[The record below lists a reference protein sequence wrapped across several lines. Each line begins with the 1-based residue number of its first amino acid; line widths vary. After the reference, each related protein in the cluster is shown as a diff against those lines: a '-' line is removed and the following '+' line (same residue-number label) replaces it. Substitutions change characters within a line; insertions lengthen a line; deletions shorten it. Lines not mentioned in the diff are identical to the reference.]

1 MQVTFCLKLK
11 NAVIGTISV
20 NYLEIKWLEELTG
33 QQLAGRFQAWLN
45 DETFIQRKLPDLK
58 EAAFCQLQIDPS

>member
-1 MQVTFCLKLK
+1 MK

-20 NYLEIKWLEELTG
+20 DYLEIKWLEELTG

-45 DETFIQRKLPDLK
+45 DETFIRRKLPDLR